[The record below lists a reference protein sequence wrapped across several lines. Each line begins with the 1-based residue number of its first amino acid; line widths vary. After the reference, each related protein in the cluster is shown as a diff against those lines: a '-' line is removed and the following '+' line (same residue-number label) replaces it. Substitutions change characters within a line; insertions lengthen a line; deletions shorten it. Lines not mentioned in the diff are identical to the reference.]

1 MLKKFKQHLHQ
12 NFPFLEDG
20 KLLIAIS
27 GGVDS
32 VVLAHLCSQLNLNFS
47 LCHCNFNLRGQES
60 NDDEAYVKELAKN
73 LKVPVYTTS
82 FETEKYATKN
92 KVSIQVAAREL
103 RYAWFYEL
111 LEKKDYEYVLTAHN
125 TNDNLETFII
135 NLTRGSG
142 LEGFTGIPPINN
154 KAVRPLLAFSRD
166 DITLFAI
173 KNEIDWREDKSNASI
188 KYIRNK
194 VRHKVIPILKEINP
208 HVLESFQNTLE
219 YLNES
224 QSIIND
230 ATKNISQ
237 KIVSYEHNLLKLNCK
252 KLNELPNKKAYLYQL
267 LHTFGFTAWNDV
279 VDLVSGQ
286 PGKQVFSK
294 THRLLKDRNFLILTT
309 TNESLTEKGPFLIKE
324 TSAEISHPIKLTIL
338 NTADSTPEN
347 KHQIIINKDLVT
359 YPLSLKKWRHG
370 DAMHPT
376 GMSVWGTLVIG
387 LWGVDGDKAIGLFNG
402 GGASQLG
409 TQAIGALAYGFWA
422 VVLSF
427 VIFFILKKTI
437 GLRVTED
444 VELAGLDI
452 SEHGTI
458 AYPGKRD
465 RGE

>member
-12 NFPFLEDG
+12 NFPFLEEG

-60 NDDEAYVKELAKN
+60 NDDKAYVKELAKN

-376 GMSVWGTLVIG
+376 GMTGSKKISQLFKDKKLSLLDKEKIWLLADAKDHIIWVIG
-387 LWGVDGDKAIGLFNG
+387 LRQDRRFTADKTATNRLKI
-402 GGASQLG
+402 
-409 TQAIGALAYGFWA
+409 
-422 VVLSF
+422 SF
-427 VIFFILKKTI
+427 
-437 GLRVTED
+437 
-444 VELAGLDI
+444 I
-452 SEHGTI
+452 S
-458 AYPGKRD
+458 
-465 RGE
+465 